1 MRGSIMPDLNER
13 LHPDVVDY
21 MAAVEKLQLPAT
33 GEASPE
39 ELRASQAKRRLM
51 IRVPVENVG
60 KVYNRAFERDGRS
73 VPVRIYEPE
82 GPVSTSS
89 SDGRR
94 PAVIVYHGGGW
105 VIGNPDSEDVLSRG
119 LCKRVPAVV
128 ISVDYALA
136 PEHRYPAA
144 AEDCYAALE
153 WTVSNA
159 DELGIDASNVAL
171 AGTSAGGN
179 LAAVVSQMTRDRNGP
194 EVAHQVLFC
203 PVTDHGHTRPSY
215 EEFATGFGLT
225 REGMNWFWDQYMGD
239 DKHRAAE
246 PYASP
251 IRGADLR
258 GLPDATVIVAEC
270 DVLRDEGEEYADA
283 LRRAGVDVRVTRY
296 EGMIHGFNLVL
307 GLINAAEDALDE
319 AADRIKG
326 SFAAG

>member
-1 MRGSIMPDLNER
+1 MPDPLQR
-13 LHPDVVDY
+13 LHPDVIDY

-39 ELRASQAKRRLM
+39 ELRAGQAKRRLM

-60 KVYNRAFERDGRS
+60 KVYNRDFQRDGRTI
-73 VPVRIYEPE
+73 PVRVYEPE
-82 GPVSTSS
+82 ASTSTGLQ
-89 SDGRR
+89 DARH
-94 PAVIVYHGGGW
+94 PAIIVYHGGGW

-153 WTVSNA
+153 WTVSNSN
-159 DELGIDASNVAL
+159 ELGIDASKVAL

-179 LAAVVSQMTRDRNGP
+179 LSAVVSQMTRDRNGP
-194 EVAHQVLFC
+194 NVAHQVLFC
-203 PVTDHGHTRPSY
+203 PVTDHGHARPSY
-215 EEFATGFGLT
+215 DEFATGYGLT
-225 REGMNWFWDQYMGD
+225 REGMNWFWDQYLGED
-239 DKHRAAE
+239 THRAAE

-251 IRGADLR
+251 LRAGDLS

-270 DVLRDEGEEYADA
+270 DVLRDEGEEYANA
-283 LRRAGVDVRVTRY
+283 LQRAGVDARLTRY

-307 GLINAAEDALDE
+307 GLINAAEDSLDE
-319 AADRIKG
+319 AADRIRN
-326 SFAAG
+326 SFNAS